1 MGTTSDTSASA
12 SSRVPVSFGTFGLAR
27 GVRAF
32 LLAAFALTGIYLCV
46 RLTLPFFTPI
56 TAAFILA
63 VLFHPFH
70 VRVERRIKNPTLAAL
85 ASVLSICGIVVAVLI
100 LLIAQ
105 LAREAATGAVLVRSA
120 FEGGIVD
127 QMLAGHPKIAPL
139 FRSALE
145 QFNAAGLAADA
156 ATWLTTMSASMLRGS
171 ILQLAAGLLTFY
183 LLFYCLRDRV
193 AILAALRTFLP
204 FTELETTA
212 IFASAV
218 DAVHA
223 TVYGMVVTGICL
235 GILGGVI
242 FAAVGLPAP
251 ALWGSVMAVFA
262 ILPVLGIGMI
272 WIPAAVWLLLGG
284 KWIAATV
291 MSVAFTALSAADFV
305 IYPYLVGNR
314 MRLHTAIAFV
324 AAIGGLIVFGPMGF
338 VIGPLVI
345 SLMMTLR
352 DIFAAR
358 AKASRDASSATA
370 TP

>member
-1 MGTTSDTSASA
+1 MEAASEPLASA
-12 SSRVPVSFGTFGLAR
+12 SSRLPLSLGTFGLAR
-27 GVRAF
+27 GVRVV
-32 LLAAFALTGIYLCV
+32 LLAALALTGIYLCV

-56 TAAFILA
+56 AAAFILA

-70 VRVERRIKNPTLAAL
+70 TRVERRFKNPTLAAL
-85 ASVLSICGIVVAVLI
+85 MSVFTICAIVLAVLV

-105 LAREAATGAVLVRSA
+105 LAREAATGAVLIKSA

-127 QMLAGHPKIAPL
+127 QTLADHPKVAPV
-139 FRSALE
+139 FRLVLE
-145 QFNAAGLAADA
+145 QLNAPGLAADA
-156 ATWLTTMSASMLRGS
+156 ATWLTTMSASMLTGS
-171 ILQLAAGLLTFY
+171 ILQIAGGLLTFY
-183 LLFYCLRDRV
+183 LLFYFLRDR
-193 AILAALRTFLP
+193 AAALAALRSFLP
-204 FTELETTA
+204 LTEPET
-212 IFASAV
+212 SAV
-218 DAVHA
+218 FAGAVDTVHA

-272 WIPAAVWLLLGG
+272 WIPAAIWLVLDGN
-284 KWIAATV
+284 WIAATV
-291 MSVAFTALSAADFV
+291 MSVAFSGLSAADFV

-314 MRLHTAIAFV
+314 MRLHTAIAFI
-324 AAIGGLIVFGPMGF
+324 AAIGGLIVFGAVGF

-358 AKASRDASSATA
+358 AKESQAASSPIAG
-370 TP
+370 P